1 MAHKEGFQWDLFNRE
16 IKARALELTCTE
28 FVRIQGLAPRGSH
41 NRTQFNIRC
50 PSPTHEDRNPS
61 CSIRDTHYN
70 CFSCG
75 INGDIFDLIEL
86 LEGVSGF
93 DAQIRRALELLG
105 IDYDAE
111 LEAFMDSERIR
122 LEGQAKARAA
132 STRWRASSAQVP
144 DFSGASVSSAALE
157 RSAQHPDAPAV
168 WADLISTLTLT
179 PTGSYY
185 LERRG
190 LSAALARA
198 HGLVSAHYDRWSK
211 QVEAARKKWDDE
223 TLAACGV
230 LTNSGMAH
238 PYVEYLLLIPSW
250 REGRCEGL
258 RFRRLSHDTTYG
270 GVKYLSLRGSINQV
284 ENPFLATPEGLP
296 NACGPHKGILW
307 VVEGELDTLSIRSVG
322 RAAIGAPGA
331 LSWRPEW
338 VEGWAELPH
347 VVILKDHDPTNVD
360 AADKFVERI
369 RAAALEQHGEAW
381 CEAHLH
387 VYTTPSIDGAKDAN
401 DLLLQGEE
409 ILIQA
414 LAEIEDEL
422 DTI

>member
-1 MAHKEGFQWDLFNRE
+1 MAHGQGYSWEVFNRE
-16 IKARALELTCTE
+16 VKARALELTCTE
-28 FVRIQGLAPRGSH
+28 FVRIQGLAPKGSH
-41 NRTQFNIRC
+41 NRKQFNIRC
-50 PSPTHEDRNPS
+50 PSPSHEDRNPS
-61 CSIRDTHYN
+61 CSIRETHYN

-75 INGDIFDLIEL
+75 IHGDIFNLIEL

-111 LEAFMDSERIR
+111 LEAFMAYERAMN
-122 LEGQAKARAA
+122 ERAPQHT
-132 STRWRASSAQVP
+132 SWSASSAQIP
-144 DFSGASVSSAALE
+144 DLSGVDLSNAALA

-168 WADLISTLTLT
+168 WADLVSRLTLT

-190 LSAALARA
+190 VSAALARA

-211 QVEAARKKWDDE
+211 QVEDARTRWDDE

-230 LTNSGMAH
+230 LTTSGMAH

-250 REGRCEGL
+250 REGMCVGL

-270 GVKYLSLRGSINQV
+270 GVKYLSLRGGTNQV
-284 ENPFLATPEGLP
+284 ESPYLATRTGLP
-296 NACGPHKGILW
+296 NACGPHRGILW

-338 VEGWAELPH
+338 VEGWASLPH

-360 AADKFVERI
+360 AADKFVERV
-369 RAAALEQHGEAW
+369 RAAALEQHGQSW
-381 CEAHLH
+381 CDAHLH
-387 VYTTPSIDGAKDAN
+387 VYTTPNIDGAKDAN
-401 DLLLQGEE
+401 DLLKQGEDV
-409 ILIQA
+409 LIQA
-414 LAEIEDEL
+414 LEEIESAL
-422 DTI
+422 DPE